1 MEQLWYHQML
11 SPDHNW
17 ISQKACQIGSPNLWL
32 LGTEFTLQ
40 RLLSLQ
46 LFELVTLYA
55 DPWDRCSVLRS
66 KRGNRYWSPSQQRLR
81 CLAFLWWAQPVWD
94 CWSPMVSHGFLPKNV
109 VVSSSRSYIDLN
121 LWKHLWVWIQALDL
135 ASDLWIGLWWFWGLC
150 YPLCK
155 GLSSSMS

>member
-1 MEQLWYHQML
+1 MYTRVKMEQLWYHQML

-17 ISQKACQIGSPNLWL
+17 ISQKACRIGSPNLWL

-66 KRGNRYWSPSQQRLR
+66 KEETDTE
-81 CLAFLWWAQPVWD
+81 A
-94 CWSPMVSHGFLPKNV
+94 H
-109 VVSSSRSYIDLN
+109 RSN
-121 LWKHLWVWIQALDL
+121 A
-135 ASDLWIGLWWFWGLC
+135 
-150 YPLCK
+150 
-155 GLSSSMS
+155 